1 VINNKIKYLGE
12 FAGSQ
17 LEVFSKNILSSK
29 EEEESQ
35 LHFGLGLF
43 WVDFAF

>member
-29 EEEESQ
+29 EEESQ
-35 LHFGLGLF
+35 LHFGMGLF
-43 WVDFAF
+43 